1 MVTEED
7 FAEANQRLEQAKD
20 LLWKVELAVLNG
32 HLECEDF
39 MLRNAIT
46 MCKSAPSALGALISR
61 VNKVKQG
68 ETNVYRRNHP
78 TL

>member
-32 HLECEDF
+32 HLECDDF
-39 MLRNAIT
+39 MLRNAIS
-46 MCKSAPSALGALISR
+46 MCVSAPSLLGVILNR
-61 VNKVKQG
+61 CNKG
-68 ETNVYRRNHP
+68 ETNV
-78 TL
+78 

>member
-7 FAEANQRLEQAKD
+7 FAEANRRLEQAKD

-32 HLECEDF
+32 HLDPNDWT
-39 MLRNAIT
+39 LGNAIT
-46 MCKSAPSALGALISR
+46 MCKSAPSLLGALVSR

-68 ETNVYRRNHP
+68 ETNV
-78 TL
+78 